1 MAVLSPTSRRTP
13 LTRQHAKT
21 CHNMPQHATT
31 CHNMPQPANMPP
43 EMPPEK
49 AQVQI
54 DIIRGRGRGETPRI
68 TTFQFFM
75 LSLTCVPASI
85 LGALRSFVCA
95 TWRRKKCAEGAWLRS
110 CRSTNGK
117 GHCRKVTPSMRQ
129 WQSES
134 ESEAPG
140 TPPYLETVSQ
150 SVIRSVRGQARLGQA
165 SCANV
170 ARAAVVHVLVCH
182 VAQLQVLRLA
192 VDLRA
197 QSVVKPPAQPW
208 RDERVKGKA
217 HFGEWQRLEG
227 RGPMAERSREE
238 YSSEGPLQE
247 RSCKE
252 YSSEEERRQREARR
266 RHPPVG
272 HHPRVV

>member
-1 MAVLSPTSRRTP
+1 
-13 LTRQHAKT
+13 
-21 CHNMPQHATT
+21 
-31 CHNMPQPANMPP
+31 
-43 EMPPEK
+43 
-49 AQVQI
+49 
-54 DIIRGRGRGETPRI
+54 
-68 TTFQFFM
+68 
-75 LSLTCVPASI
+75 
-85 LGALRSFVCA
+85 
-95 TWRRKKCAEGAWLRS
+95 
-110 CRSTNGK
+110 
-117 GHCRKVTPSMRQ
+117 MRQ